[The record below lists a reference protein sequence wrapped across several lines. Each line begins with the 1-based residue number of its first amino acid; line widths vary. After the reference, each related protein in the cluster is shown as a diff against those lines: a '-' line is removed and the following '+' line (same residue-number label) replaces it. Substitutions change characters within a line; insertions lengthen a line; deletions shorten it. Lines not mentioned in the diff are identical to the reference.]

1 MCAHLLGILLLFLHT
16 AHSQGGTEI
25 PQQLTQVWASPGEAR
40 NITCDLPDGAAVW
53 KTTWYK
59 EEQDGSLRMIEPS
72 YNERTAGAKEPLA
85 SPSWHCPPWRGLHLF
100 TVSPYS
106 ASSDAHL
113 DWGEI
118 SWNIGGETSRDQK
131 DADMVDGEG
140 VFSIWSLKLMSPE
153 LWTQGMSYSCSI
165 QENRNIS
172 AVLSTQTVS
181 TNTGNCASML
191 YLGIRR
197 FFILLLIPA
206 FALIIRMHLAQGNV
220 EQPADQIPMRE
231 IPEDWA
237 GRQPNR
243 TGLQAVCRGGVW
255 SDIGRSSSLRY
266 WPLCKIQIN
275 KCGFFL
281 RKPPFSQVDSNFPPA
296 KDSRAK
302 QFA

>member
-16 AHSQGGTEI
+16 AAHSQGGTEI

-231 IPEDWA
+231 IPEWISIFLAEAQGNLQRCLVLTENPAIVIFRPVSLSNHRIGLA
-237 GRQPNR
+237 GSP
-243 TGLQAVCRGGVW
+243 TGQACRRFAEAASGVT
-255 SDIGRSSSLRY
+255 
-266 WPLCKIQIN
+266 
-275 KCGFFL
+275 
-281 RKPPFSQVDSNFPPA
+281 
-296 KDSRAK
+296 
-302 QFA
+302 

>member
-1 MCAHLLGILLLFLHT
+1 
-16 AHSQGGTEI
+16 
-25 PQQLTQVWASPGEAR
+25 
-40 NITCDLPDGAAVW
+40 
-53 KTTWYK
+53 
-59 EEQDGSLRMIEPS
+59 MIEPS
-72 YNERTAGAKEPLA
+72 YNERTAGAKVRKAILTLRNIQRKLSGIYYCATTINKAFRILSGTRLIIRGTPSLSILAPSSLTGAPLIH
-85 SPSWHCPPWRGLHLF
+85 SIPLLCLVF
-100 TVSPYS
+100 
-106 ASSDAHL
+106 DAHL

-140 VFSIWSLKLMSPE
+140 VFSIWSLKLMPPE

-197 FFILLLIPA
+197 FFILLLILA

-231 IPEDWA
+231 IPE
-237 GRQPNR
+237 
-243 TGLQAVCRGGVW
+243 VCFRFQKGKGT
-255 SDIGRSSSLRY
+255 RRCL
-266 WPLCKIQIN
+266 PLLVR
-275 KCGFFL
+275 FFCL
-281 RKPPFSQVDSNFPPA
+281 LCIT
-296 KDSRAK
+296 
-302 QFA
+302 